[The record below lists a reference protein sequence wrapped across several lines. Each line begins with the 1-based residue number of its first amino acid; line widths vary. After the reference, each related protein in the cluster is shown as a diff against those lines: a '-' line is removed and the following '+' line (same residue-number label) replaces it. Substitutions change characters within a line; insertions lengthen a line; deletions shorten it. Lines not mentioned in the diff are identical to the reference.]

1 MLSILYGIALSS
13 WSQPFWDCPVKQ
25 YEVSAHEYNPWP
37 PTAPVVVVAEDIL
50 IIIYIMLKVWYI
62 ETQPE
67 IEQKSA
73 WPKGSGYGVHVLI
86 KTVIGTDL
94 NVEIQEGY
102 NNA

>member
-1 MLSILYGIALSS
+1 
-13 WSQPFWDCPVKQ
+13 
-25 YEVSAHEYNPWP
+25 
-37 PTAPVVVVAEDIL
+37 
-50 IIIYIMLKVWYI
+50 MLKVWYI

-73 WPKGSGYGVHVLI
+73 WPKGSGYGVNVLI

-94 NVEIQEGY
+94 NIEIQEGY